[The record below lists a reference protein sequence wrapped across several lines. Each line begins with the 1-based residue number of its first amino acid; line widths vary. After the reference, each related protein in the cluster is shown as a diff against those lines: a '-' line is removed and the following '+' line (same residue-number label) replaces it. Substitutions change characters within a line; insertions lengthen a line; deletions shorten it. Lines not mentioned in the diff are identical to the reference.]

1 MVTYNIIIYDIKY
14 TNKKEYTRT
23 KRMFYYY
30 LKKIKNLN
38 YLTKSAII
46 TENPE
51 QILKIIYKFK
61 NIEAFLIKSD
71 EISNLNS
78 GRSTPVPNK
87 AAKDWKLQF
96 KHA

>member
-1 MVTYNIIIYDIKY
+1 MVTYNIIIYDIKF

-46 TENPE
+46 TEKPDE
-51 QILKIIYKFK
+51 ILRIIYKFK
-61 NIEAFLIKSD
+61 NIDAFLIKSD

-78 GRSTPVPNK
+78 GRSTPLPNK
-87 AAKDWKLQF
+87 TT
-96 KHA
+96 KHWEL